1 MKLYHKIVIIV
12 FSLVISI
19 GGLFTIGGNLK
30 TLAKTTWNSMKV
42 GWQKEQDVLGV
53 IEGFTEGIE
62 TSLTE
67 SFWLKEKYIDLY
79 GLVECLLGRSYI
91 RDVNPSLVVV
101 KDNHEQL
108 QFLTFSAD
116 YTEEV
121 EKIDKLNKILQKS
134 NTPLLYVQTPLKII
148 EGFTQLPSSVQDWST
163 ENTDK
168 LLQSLED
175 KGVDYLDLRQSIIE
189 DGLNLEELFYKT
201 DHHWTTHTAFW
212 AMEQVVEKL
221 ENEYGMVLDI
231 EKNYTDINK
240 YKTTEYPNSFLG
252 SQGRRVGRFYAGV
265 DDYTLLTPLF
275 DTNYNVEIHKS
286 DSVTTY
292 EGDFEETII
301 KANLLDENE
310 SVYTNRYAAYFGGD
324 YPEVRIENRNK
335 AAGHKVLIIKDSF
348 ALPFSA
354 FLSTMF
360 AETRLLDLRYYDADK
375 LESYI
380 EEYNP
385 DVVLFVY
392 KSLKME

>member
-19 GGLFTIGGNLK
+19 GGLFTIGGNIK

-42 GWQKEQDVLGV
+42 SWQKEQDISGVL
-53 IEGFTEGIE
+53 EGFTEGIE
-62 TSLTE
+62 TGLTE

-79 GLVECLLGRSYI
+79 GLVERLLGRTYI

-168 LLQSLED
+168 LLQALED

-201 DHHWTTHTAFW
+201 DHHWTTPTAFW

-221 ENEYGMVLDI
+221 ESEYGMVLDI
-231 EKNYTDINK
+231 EGTYTDIK
-240 YKTTEYPNSFLG
+240 EYKAVEYPKSFLG

-275 DTNYNVEIHKS
+275 DTNYKVEIHKS

-292 EGDFEETII
+292 EGDFEETMI
-301 KANLLDENE
+301 KSNLLDENE

-335 AAGHKVLIIKDSF
+335 ADGHKVLIIKDSF

-360 AETRLLDLRYYDADK
+360 AETRMLDLRYYEADR

-380 EEYNP
+380 EDYNP

>member
-385 DVVLFVY
+385 DVVLFIY

>member
-19 GGLFTIGGNLK
+19 GGLFSIGGNLK

-42 GWQKEQDVLGV
+42 GWQKEQNVLGV

-62 TSLTE
+62 TGLTE

-79 GLVECLLGRSYI
+79 GLVERLLGRTYI

-121 EKIDKLNKILQKS
+121 EKIDKLNKIVQKS

-168 LLQSLED
+168 LLQALED

-231 EKNYTDINK
+231 EKNYTDISN
-240 YKTTEYPNSFLG
+240 YKATEYPNSFLG

-301 KANLLDENE
+301 KTNLLDENE

>member
-79 GLVECLLGRSYI
+79 GLVERLLGRSYI

-189 DGLNLEELFYKT
+189 DGLNLEELF
-201 DHHWTTHTAFW
+201 
-212 AMEQVVEKL
+212 
-221 ENEYGMVLDI
+221 
-231 EKNYTDINK
+231 
-240 YKTTEYPNSFLG
+240 
-252 SQGRRVGRFYAGV
+252 
-265 DDYTLLTPLF
+265 
-275 DTNYNVEIHKS
+275 
-286 DSVTTY
+286 
-292 EGDFEETII
+292 
-301 KANLLDENE
+301 
-310 SVYTNRYAAYFGGD
+310 
-324 YPEVRIENRNK
+324 
-335 AAGHKVLIIKDSF
+335 
-348 ALPFSA
+348 
-354 FLSTMF
+354 
-360 AETRLLDLRYYDADK
+360 
-375 LESYI
+375 
-380 EEYNP
+380 
-385 DVVLFVY
+385 
-392 KSLKME
+392 

>member
-19 GGLFTIGGNLK
+19 GGLFTIGGNIK

-79 GLVECLLGRSYI
+79 GLVERLLGRTYI

-240 YKTTEYPNSFLG
+240 YKATEYPNSFLG
-252 SQGRRVGRFYAGV
+252 SQGRRVGRFYTGV

-286 DSVTTY
+286 DSVKTY

-310 SVYTNRYAAYFGGD
+310 SVYTNRYATYFGGD

>member
-19 GGLFTIGGNLK
+19 GGLFTIGGNIK

-79 GLVECLLGRSYI
+79 GLVERLLGRTYI

-231 EKNYTDINK
+231 EKYYTDINK
-240 YKTTEYPNSFLG
+240 YKATECPNSFLG
-252 SQGRRVGRFYAGV
+252 SQGRRVGRFYTGV

-286 DSVTTY
+286 DSVKTY

-310 SVYTNRYAAYFGGD
+310 SVYTNRYATYFGGD

>member
-62 TSLTE
+62 TGLTE

-79 GLVECLLGRSYI
+79 GLVERLLGRTYI

-121 EKIDKLNKILQKS
+121 EKIDKLNKIVQKS

-168 LLQSLED
+168 LLQALED

-231 EKNYTDINK
+231 EKNYTDISN
-240 YKTTEYPNSFLG
+240 YKATEYPNSFLG

-286 DSVTTY
+286 DSVTSY

-301 KANLLDENE
+301 KTNLLDENE

>member
-79 GLVECLLGRSYI
+79 GLVERLLGRTYI

-168 LLQSLED
+168 LLQALED

-212 AMEQVVEKL
+212 AMGQVVEKL

-231 EKNYTDINK
+231 EKNYTDISN
-240 YKTTEYPNSFLG
+240 YKATEYPNSFLG

-301 KANLLDENE
+301 KTNLLDENE

-380 EEYNP
+380 EGYNP

>member
-168 LLQSLED
+168 LLRSLED

-231 EKNYTDINK
+231 EKNYTDISN
-240 YKTTEYPNSFLG
+240 YKATEYPNSFLG

>member
-19 GGLFTIGGNLK
+19 GGLFTIGGNIK

-42 GWQKEQDVLGV
+42 DWQKEQDVLGV

-79 GLVECLLGRSYI
+79 GLVERLLGRTYI

-240 YKTTEYPNSFLG
+240 YKATEYPNSFLG
-252 SQGRRVGRFYAGV
+252 SQGRRVGRFYTGV

-286 DSVTTY
+286 DSVKTY

-310 SVYTNRYAAYFGGD
+310 SVYTNRYATYFGGD

>member
-62 TSLTE
+62 TGLTE

-79 GLVECLLGRSYI
+79 GLVERLLGRTYI

-121 EKIDKLNKILQKS
+121 EKIDKLNKIVQKS

-231 EKNYTDINK
+231 EKNYTDISN
-240 YKTTEYPNSFLG
+240 YKATEYPNSFLG

-286 DSVTTY
+286 DSVTSY

-301 KANLLDENE
+301 KTNLLDENE

>member
-19 GGLFTIGGNLK
+19 GGLFTIGGNIK

-121 EKIDKLNKILQKS
+121 EKIDKLNKILEKS

-201 DHHWTTHTAFW
+201 DHHWTTRTAFW

-240 YKTTEYPNSFLG
+240 YKATEYPNSFLG

>member
-42 GWQKEQDVLGV
+42 GWQKEQNVLGV

-62 TSLTE
+62 TGLTE

-79 GLVECLLGRSYI
+79 GLVERLLGRTYI

-121 EKIDKLNKILQKS
+121 EKIDKLNKIVQKS

-168 LLQSLED
+168 LLQALED

-231 EKNYTDINK
+231 EKNYTDISN
-240 YKTTEYPNSFLG
+240 YKATEYPNSFLG

-286 DSVTTY
+286 DSVTSY

-301 KANLLDENE
+301 KTNLLDENE

>member
-79 GLVECLLGRSYI
+79 GLVERLLGRTYI

-148 EGFTQLPSSVQDWST
+148 EGFTQLPSSVQDLSLIHISEPT
-163 ENTDK
+163 RPGNT
-168 LLQSLED
+168 S
-175 KGVDYLDLRQSIIE
+175 RMPS
-189 DGLNLEELFYKT
+189 
-201 DHHWTTHTAFW
+201 
-212 AMEQVVEKL
+212 
-221 ENEYGMVLDI
+221 
-231 EKNYTDINK
+231 
-240 YKTTEYPNSFLG
+240 
-252 SQGRRVGRFYAGV
+252 
-265 DDYTLLTPLF
+265 
-275 DTNYNVEIHKS
+275 
-286 DSVTTY
+286 
-292 EGDFEETII
+292 
-301 KANLLDENE
+301 
-310 SVYTNRYAAYFGGD
+310 
-324 YPEVRIENRNK
+324 
-335 AAGHKVLIIKDSF
+335 
-348 ALPFSA
+348 SA
-354 FLSTMF
+354 
-360 AETRLLDLRYYDADK
+360 
-375 LESYI
+375 
-380 EEYNP
+380 
-385 DVVLFVY
+385 
-392 KSLKME
+392 

>member
-62 TSLTE
+62 TGLTE

-79 GLVECLLGRSYI
+79 GLAERLLGRTYI

-121 EKIDKLNKILQKS
+121 EKIDKLNKIVQKS

-168 LLQSLED
+168 LLQALED

-231 EKNYTDINK
+231 EKNYTDISN
-240 YKTTEYPNSFLG
+240 YKATEYPNSFLG

-286 DSVTTY
+286 DSVTSY

-301 KANLLDENE
+301 KTNLLDENE

>member
-62 TSLTE
+62 TGLTE

-79 GLVECLLGRSYI
+79 GLVERLLGRTYI

-121 EKIDKLNKILQKS
+121 EKIDKLNKIVQKS

-168 LLQSLED
+168 LLQALED

-231 EKNYTDINK
+231 EKNYTDISN
-240 YKTTEYPNSFLG
+240 YKATEYPNSFLG
-252 SQGRRVGRFYAGV
+252 SQGRRVGRFYTGV

-286 DSVTTY
+286 DSVTSY

-301 KANLLDENE
+301 KTNLLDENE

>member
-19 GGLFTIGGNLK
+19 GGLFSIGGNLK

-42 GWQKEQDVLGV
+42 GWQKEQNVLGV

-62 TSLTE
+62 TGLTE

-79 GLVECLLGRSYI
+79 GLVERLLGRTYI

-121 EKIDKLNKILQKS
+121 EKIDKLNKIVQKS

-168 LLQSLED
+168 LLQALED

-231 EKNYTDINK
+231 EKNYTDISN
-240 YKTTEYPNSFLG
+240 YKATEYPNSFLG

-286 DSVTTY
+286 DSVTSY

-301 KANLLDENE
+301 KTNLLDENE